1 MGQGVVVTRKT
12 GSLSDSKYGC
22 ANLSNKQKR
31 PLSMLLEI
39 TKQYMA
45 PSGKKLTFGSVQSP
59 RLCHFA
65 IAPSILVC
73 TSQQRK
79 CFHRLSNLPLFL
91 SRHTNIGPALQTGHH
106 KLKISNQVKVE
117 LQALFFAKTFT
128 LPKNYVTKHRCCRKA
143 ISFMATTDTSGQ
155 VDEQQGSAAGGN
167 ETRNRCLHSLAS
179 STTKCSI
186 RSPPGFS

>member
-1 MGQGVVVTRKT
+1 
-12 GSLSDSKYGC
+12 
-22 ANLSNKQKR
+22 
-31 PLSMLLEI
+31 MLLEI

-128 LPKNYVTKHRCCRKA
+128 LPKKNYVTKHRCCRKA